1 MRSIKQKGVVTMKA
15 LKWIGTGLFFT
26 GLLVGCSS
34 NEGVTNSAIEPPVE
48 ESATIDQELQDV
60 IAKFQPIGNIPVPDD
75 NPMTEEK
82 VELGKQLYFD
92 TRLSGNNKLSCFSCH
107 ATGAGYGDNLPK
119 FIGFEGHEGARNS
132 PTIINS
138 GYYTSNFWDGR
149 AGSLEEQALGPI
161 QSEVEMNQNLD
172 ELVTELRAVPGYV
185 DQFNQVFNE
194 EIVAE
199 NIAKAIAAFE
209 RTITITDTRFDR
221 FLAGETEALN
231 AQEIEGMKLFA
242 GKANCMSCHAG
253 PTLSDNNFHNIGL
266 EGDEGRYAVT
276 NQEADKGKFKTPGL
290 RGVSHTGP
298 FMHDG
303 SLATLKDVVNYYN
316 DGGSNHPNKDP
327 LMQPLNLT
335 DEEVDA
341 VVAFLESMSG
351 EVPVVDAPEL
361 P

>member
-1 MRSIKQKGVVTMKA
+1 MKA
-15 LKWIGTGLFFT
+15 LKWIGAVLILI
-26 GLLVGCSS
+26 GLLGACSS
-34 NEGVTNSAIEPPVE
+34 KEEGVNTLPTEPPLVE
-48 ESATIDQELQDV
+48 STVVDQELQDL
-60 IAKFQPIGNIPVPDD
+60 IAKFQPIGDIPVPAD

-82 VELGKQLYFD
+82 VELGKKLYFD
-92 TRLSGNNKLSCFSCH
+92 PRLSGNNKLSCFSCH
-107 ATGAGYGDNLPK
+107 ATGAGYGDNLPT
-119 FIGFEGHEGARNS
+119 FIGFEGAKGTRNS
-132 PTIINS
+132 PTIINA

-172 ELVTELRAVPGYV
+172 ELVAELSAVPGYV
-185 DQFNQVFNE
+185 DEFNKVFNE
-194 EIVAE
+194 KIIAE

-221 FLAGETEALN
+221 FIAGETSALN
-231 AQEIEGMKLFA
+231 EQEIEGMKLFA

-253 PTLSDNNFHNIGL
+253 PLLSDNNFHNLGI
-266 EGDEGRYAVT
+266 EGDDGRFAVT
-276 NQEADKGKFKTPGL
+276 NQEADKGKFKTAGL
-290 RGVSHTGP
+290 RGVAHTAP

-316 DGGSNHPNKDP
+316 KGGDNHPNKDP
-327 LMQPLNLT
+327 LIQPLNLT
-335 DEEVDA
+335 DGEVDSL
-341 VVAFLESMSG
+341 VAFLESMSG